1 LPIDAE
7 EVRRI
12 AELAHLELDDS
23 EVDRQCRQ
31 LERILEYVAI
41 IGEVAAAPPPPAD
54 HLSTGR
60 RSPRPDIPCSSIS
73 QEAALSNAPQTESG
87 LFRLPRVLDDG

>member
-1 LPIDAE
+1 LPIDAA

-23 EVDRQCRQ
+23 EVDLQRRQ
-31 LERILEYVAI
+31 LERILTYVAMI
-41 IGEVAAAPPPPAD
+41 EEVAAAPPPPAD
-54 HLSTGR
+54 PRSSGR
-60 RSPRPDIPCSSIS
+60 RSLRPDDSRSSIS